1 MTKSSKKVIFFK
13 VEKPFQKIERIV
25 NVSKYHFVKNHLL
38 IFFVPNKNI
47 ATYLD
52 DLLWKTPKM
61 SFLPHIVIDE
71 KLSNDKLS
79 SDNIIITTNK
89 SLLSSSDE
97 KLAYV
102 FNLCTAPLEIDDF
115 RAIYE
120 FEDKTDPG
128 KYQKSQDRYR
138 AYKDKKLSIES
149 Y

>member
-61 SFLPHIVIDE
+61 SFLPHSIIE
-71 KLSNDKLS
+71 DKLS

-89 SLLSSSDE
+89 SLLSSSQE

-102 FNLCTAPLEIDDF
+102 FNLCSAPLMIDAF

-128 KYQKSQDRYR
+128 KYQKSQDRYK